1 MFNSR
6 KRPREERNE
15 EFIRYVRHE
24 SQPGFDGN
32 DIATRFV
39 SPAVTAKWWKKSGQ
53 RRLSRAIDRNIHA
66 LPTTIENGYLNI
78 FSILVYIGR
87 TYLINN
93 FTSNGYQDQHLPL
106 LNARCFGDD
115 PALVDDMN
123 EFCENQW
130 MFCPLIFSRH
140 THMDKRFIDPRQ
152 ILPIKTT
159 FTITTDSNHSK
170 SIIRVVTLYPECFD
184 REWSPTGT
192 VVFKEYRT
200 RERETLRDA
209 WIKEYN
215 AFAAIESCDYIVKY
229 LGSFEQNNRCFM
241 ILEHAS
247 EGSLLELFKRNET
260 PVTEEER
267 RCFLYGLMGLTKA
280 IDKIQNLGGGPRNQ
294 RTGFAH
300 RDIKPANI
308 LVFPGQDGRY
318 SYGFRMKLADFDTAT
333 PNRPIDEDESSFQD
347 NDGNRTYCSPEAT
360 RLYRDQEQGLMQV
373 PVASDIWSLG
383 CVISEAI
390 VWVAGGTAALDE
402 AASDRRREIL
412 THGTLLADGSFGE
425 CFHNS
430 STALTCV
437 VKSHSAALDGLQG
450 PIFLS
455 RNVCSLVEH
464 WMLVPYRERQ
474 SPILIWKNFERNY
487 REIFHPAPPLG
498 RHSPPL
504 LPQPGFHNTPIL
516 TQSPMNMTE
525 SFFQPDRSPH
535 QWTSSHPGPSRQI
548 GSPDV
553 HQRDPLGINTRMPSN
568 NGTPIDRHASSQWS
582 PNGFQAI
589 SELEDKSPPVSAI
602 STKEFNLGNT
612 SGSPMHPGISFPA
625 QDNHCHSIPDA
636 NRPAKTSVDITRLTP
651 QKQHEAG
658 MYGDLTIDNV
668 VSHRKK
674 NGKRESLEGYEKFR
688 NRMGNRRF
696 VFIIDDSETMRDRE
710 REVLKVLEVLVWLV
724 WKIDQ
729 SGPEIRFTSK
739 PDKKFPIERRPRFL
753 LKMELMRDALD
764 KFINPVR
771 QWLSGNDA
779 ETLCNMKHSFNQ
791 IFSDANMV
799 DPKRPTSVI
808 ILTDGIWEQGGS
820 LEEKGVEACITKIIK
835 RMEDKGIGD
844 TAFAFQFVSFG
855 NDPVGLRRLKYLD
868 DDALYGG
875 NEDNRTDIVDHKSS
889 ESNVW
894 AILTGSVSPGN
905 DKISASPSIERPSY
919 SQGE

>member
-1 MFNSR
+1 MSNPR
-6 KRPREERNE
+6 KRPHDERNE
-15 EFIRYVRHE
+15 EFI
-24 SQPGFDGN
+24 
-32 DIATRFV
+32 RFV
-39 SPAVTAKWWKKSGQ
+39 SPAVTARWWKKSGQ

-78 FSILVYIGR
+78 FSILVYISR

-93 FTSNGYQDQHLPL
+93 FTSNGYQDQQLPL

-140 THMDKRFIDPRQ
+140 TPMDKRYIDPRQ

-159 FTITTDSNHSK
+159 FAITTDSNHSK

-247 EGSLLELFKRNET
+247 EGSLLELFKRNER

-267 RCFLYGLMGLTKA
+267 RYFLYGLMGLTKA

-333 PNRPIDEDESSFQD
+333 PNLPIDEDESSFQD
-347 NDGNRTYCSPEAT
+347 NDGNRTYS
-360 RLYRDQEQGLMQV
+360 
-373 PVASDIWSLG
+373 
-383 CVISEAI
+383 
-390 VWVAGGTAALDE
+390 ALD
-402 AASDRRREIL
+402 A
-412 THGTLLADGSFGE
+412 
-425 CFHNS
+425 
-430 STALTCV
+430 
-437 VKSHSAALDGLQG
+437 LQG
-450 PIFLS
+450 PKFLS
-455 RNVCSLVEH
+455 RNVCRLVEH
-464 WMLVPYRERQ
+464 WMLVPYRERH
-474 SPILIWKNFERNY
+474 SPILIWKTFERNY
-487 REIFHPAPPLG
+487 QEIFHPVPSLG

-504 LPQPGFHNTPIL
+504 LPQPGLHNTPIL

-525 SFFQPDRSPH
+525 SLFQPDRSPH

-548 GSPDV
+548 GMALDRSDM
-553 HQRDPLGINTRMPSN
+553 HQRDSLGINTRMSSN
-568 NGTPIDRHASSQWS
+568 NGTPIDRHTSAQWS
-582 PNGFQAI
+582 HNGFHAI
-589 SELEDKSPPVSAI
+589 SELEDKSSPVSAI

-612 SGSPMHPGISFPA
+612 SGSPMHPSISFSA
-625 QDNHCHSIPDA
+625 QDNHYHPVLDA
-636 NRPAKTSVDITRLTP
+636 NSTAYTSADITRLTP
-651 QKQHEAG
+651 QKQNEPG
-658 MYGDLTIDNV
+658 MYGELTVDDV
-668 VSHRKK
+668 ASHRKR

-791 IFSDANMV
+791 IFSDANVV

-875 NEDNRTDIVDHKSS
+875 DEENRTIIVN
-889 ESNVW
+889 ELVLYNVVDTIDETSYTW
-894 AILTGSVSPGN
+894 TVLAHSPVSLPGF
-905 DKISASPSIERPSY
+905 
-919 SQGE
+919 

>member
-1 MFNSR
+1 MFNPR
-6 KRPREERNE
+6 KRPRDERNE
-15 EFIRYVRHE
+15 EFIRYVR
-24 SQPGFDGN
+24 
-32 DIATRFV
+32 FV
-39 SPAVTAKWWKKSGQ
+39 SPAVTARWWKKSGQ

-78 FSILVYIGR
+78 FSILVYISR

-93 FTSNGYQDQHLPL
+93 FTSNGYQDQQLPL

-123 EFCENQW
+123 EFCEHQW

-140 THMDKRFIDPRQ
+140 TPMDKRHIDPRQ

-159 FTITTDSNHSK
+159 VTITTDSNHSK
-170 SIIRVVTLYPECFD
+170 SNIRVVTLYPECFD
-184 REWSPTGT
+184 REWSPT
-192 VVFKEYRT
+192 YRT
-200 RERETLRDA
+200 GERETLRDA

-241 ILEHAS
+241 ILGHAS
-247 EGSLLELFKRNET
+247 EGSLLELFKRNER

-267 RCFLYGLMGLTKA
+267 RYFLYGLMGLTKA

-333 PNRPIDEDESSFQD
+333 PNLPIDEDESSFQD

-360 RLYRDQEQGLMQV
+360 RLYKDQEKGFMQV
-373 PVASDIWSLG
+373 PVASDVWSLG

-412 THGTLLADGSFGE
+412 THWPLLADGSFGE

-437 VKSHSAALDGLQG
+437 VKSHSAALDALQG

-464 WMLVPYRERQ
+464 CMLVPYRERQ
-474 SPILIWKNFERNY
+474 SPILIWKTFERKY
-487 REIFHPAPPLG
+487 REIFHPAPPLDH
-498 RHSPPL
+498 HSTPL
-504 LPQPGFHNTPIL
+504 LPQHSFHNTPIL
-516 TQSPMNMTE
+516 TQSPMNMAE
-525 SFFQPDRSPH
+525 SLLHPDRSPH
-535 QWTSSHPGPSRQI
+535 QQTSSYPRPSRQI
-548 GSPDV
+548 GMALDRPDM

-568 NGTPIDRHASSQWS
+568 NGTPIDRHTSAQWS
-582 PNGFQAI
+582 YNSSQAI
-589 SELEDKSPPVSAI
+589 SELEDKSSPASAV
-602 STKEFNLGNT
+602 STKNFNLGNT
-612 SGSPMHPGISFPA
+612 LGSPTHPGISFPP
-625 QDNHCHSIPDA
+625 QDNHYHSITDA
-636 NRPAKTSVDITRLTP
+636 NSPAKTSADITRLTP
-651 QKQHEAG
+651 QKQNEVG
-658 MYGDLTIDNV
+658 MYGDLTIDHV
-668 VSHRKK
+668 VSHRKN

-688 NRMGNRRF
+688 SRMGNRRF
-696 VFIIDDSETMRDRE
+696 VFIVDDSETMRDRE
-710 REVLKVLEVLVWLV
+710 REVLKVLDVLVWLV
-724 WKIDQ
+724 RKIDH

-753 LKMELMRDALD
+753 LKMD

-771 QWLSGNDA
+771 EWLGGNDA

-791 IFSDANMV
+791 IFADANMV
-799 DPKRPTSVI
+799 DPKRPTSVV
-808 ILTDGIWEQGGS
+808 ILTDGIWEHGGS

-855 NDPVGLRRLKYLD
+855 NDPVGLRRLRYLD

-875 NEDNRTDIVDHKSS
+875 DEDNRT
-889 ESNVW
+889 
-894 AILTGSVSPGN
+894 
-905 DKISASPSIERPSY
+905 
-919 SQGE
+919 

>member
-1 MFNSR
+1 MFNPR
-6 KRPREERNE
+6 KRPRDERNE
-15 EFIRYVRHE
+15 EFIRYVRQE
-24 SQPGFDGN
+24 SQPGLDGN
-32 DIATRFV
+32 DIATKFV
-39 SPAVTAKWWKKSGQ
+39 SPVVTARWWKKSGQ
-53 RRLSRAIDRNIHA
+53 RRLPRAIDRNIHA

-93 FTSNGYQDQHLPL
+93 FTSNGYQDQQLPL
-106 LNARCFGDD
+106 LNARYFGDD

-140 THMDKRFIDPRQ
+140 THMDKRFINPRQ
-152 ILPIKTT
+152 ILPIQKT
-159 FTITTDSNHSK
+159 FTVTTDSNHSK

-215 AFAAIESCDYIVKY
+215 AFADIESCDYIVKY

-241 ILEHAS
+241 ILEHAT
-247 EGSLLELFKRNET
+247 EGSLLELFKRNER

-267 RCFLYGLMGLTKA
+267 RYFLYGLMGLTKA
-280 IDKIQNLGGGPRNQ
+280 IDKIQNLGGGPRSQ

-308 LVFPGQDGRY
+308 LVFPGGDGRY
-318 SYGFRMKLADFDTAT
+318 SNGFQMKLADFDTAT

-360 RLYRDQEQGLMQV
+360 RLYRDQEKGFMQV
-373 PVASDIWSLG
+373 PVASDVWSLG

-412 THGTLLADGSFGE
+412 THWPLLADGSFGE

-437 VKSHSAALDGLQG
+437 VKSHAAALDALQG

-474 SPILIWKNFERNY
+474 SPILIWKIFERNY
-487 REIFHPAPPLG
+487 REIFHPAPPLDH
-498 RHSPPL
+498 HSTPL
-504 LPQPGFHNTPIL
+504 LPHSVFHNTPIL
-516 TQSPMNMTE
+516 TRSPPNMAE
-525 SFFQPDRSPH
+525 SLFQPDRSPH
-535 QWTSSHPGPSRQI
+535 QRTTSHPGPSRQI
-548 GSPDV
+548 GMALGRPDM
-553 HQRDPLGINTRMPSN
+553 HQRDPLGIDTQMPLN
-568 NGTPIDRHASSQWS
+568 NGTPIDRHTSAQWS
-582 PNGFQAI
+582 HNGFQAT
-589 SELEDKSPPVSAI
+589 SELEDKSSPVSTL
-602 STKEFNLGNT
+602 STKEFSLGNT
-612 SGSPMHPGISFPA
+612 LGSPMHPGISFSA
-625 QDNHCHSIPDA
+625 QDNHYHPVPDA
-636 NRPAKTSVDITRLTP
+636 HSPTRTSVDFTKLNP
-651 QKQHEAG
+651 QKQNEVG
-658 MYGDLTIDNV
+658 MYGDLTVDNV
-668 VSHRKK
+668 ASHRKN

-696 VFIIDDSETMRDRE
+696 VFIIDDSETMCDKE
-710 REVLKVLEVLVWLV
+710 REVIKVLDVLVWLV
-724 WKIDQ
+724 MKIDR

-739 PDKKFPIERRPRFL
+739 PDEKFPMECRPRFL
-753 LKMELMRDALD
+753 LKMSKPKTD

-791 IFSDANMV
+791 IFADANMV

-820 LEEKGVEACITKIIK
+820 FEEKGVEACITKIIR
-835 RMEDKGIGD
+835 RMEEKGIGD

-855 NDPVGLRRLKYLD
+855 HDPVGLGRLKYLD

-875 NEDNRTDIVDHKSS
+875 DKDNRT
-889 ESNVW
+889 
-894 AILTGSVSPGN
+894 
-905 DKISASPSIERPSY
+905 
-919 SQGE
+919 

>member
-1 MFNSR
+1 MSNPR
-6 KRPREERNE
+6 KRPRDERNE
-15 EFIRYVRHE
+15 EFIRYVRQE
-24 SQPGFDGN
+24 SQPGLDGN

-39 SPAVTAKWWKKSGQ
+39 SPAVTARWWKKSGQ

-78 FSILVYIGR
+78 FSILVYISR

-93 FTSNGYQDQHLPL
+93 FTSNGYQDQQLPL

-123 EFCENQW
+123 EFCEHQW

-140 THMDKRFIDPRQ
+140 SPMDKRHIDPRQ
-152 ILPIKTT
+152 ILPIKKTV
-159 FTITTDSNHSK
+159 TITTDSNHSK
-170 SIIRVVTLYPECFD
+170 SNIRVVTLYPECFD

-200 RERETLRDA
+200 GERETLRDA

-215 AFAAIESCDYIVKY
+215 AFAAIESCDYIVEY

-247 EGSLLELFKRNET
+247 EGSLLELFKRNER

-267 RCFLYGLMGLTKA
+267 RYFLYGLMGLTKA
-280 IDKIQNLGGGPRNQ
+280 IDKIQNLEGGPRNQ

-333 PNRPIDEDESSFQD
+333 PNLPIDEDESSFQD

-360 RLYRDQEQGLMQV
+360 RLYRDQEKGFMQV
-373 PVASDIWSLG
+373 PVASDVWSLG

-412 THGTLLADGSFGE
+412 THWPLLADGSFGE

-437 VKSHSAALDGLQG
+437 VKSHSAALDALHG

-474 SPILIWKNFERNY
+474 SPILIWRTFERNY
-487 REIFHPAPPLG
+487 REIFHPAPPLDH
-498 RHSPPL
+498 HSTPL
-504 LPQPGFHNTPIL
+504 LPQPSFHNTPIL
-516 TQSPMNMTE
+516 TQSPMNMAE
-525 SFFQPDRSPH
+525 SLFQPDRSPH
-535 QWTSSHPGPSRQI
+535 QRTSSHSGSSRQI
-548 GSPDV
+548 GMPLDRPNMQ
-553 HQRDPLGINTRMPSN
+553 QRDHLGINTRMPSN
-568 NGTPIDRHASSQWS
+568 NGTPFDRHTSAQWS
-582 PNGFQAI
+582 HNNFRAI
-589 SELEDKSPPVSAI
+589 SELEDKSSPALAV
-602 STKEFNLGNT
+602 STKDFNLGNT
-612 SGSPMHPGISFPA
+612 LGSPTHPGISFPA
-625 QDNHCHSIPDA
+625 QDNHYHSIPDA
-636 NRPAKTSVDITRLTP
+636 NSPAKTSADITRLTP
-651 QKQHEAG
+651 QKQNEVG
-658 MYGDLTIDNV
+658 MYGDLTIDHV
-668 VSHRKK
+668 VSHRKN
-674 NGKRESLEGYEKFR
+674 NGKRESLQGYEKFR

-696 VFIIDDSETMRDRE
+696 VFIVDDSETMRDRE
-710 REVLKVLEVLVWLV
+710 REVLKVLDVLVWLV
-724 WKIDQ
+724 RKIDH

-739 PDKKFPIERRPRFL
+739 PDKRIPIERRPRFL
-753 LKMELMRDALD
+753 LKMD

-771 QWLSGNDA
+771 EWLGGNDA

-791 IFSDANMV
+791 IFADASMV
-799 DPKRPTSVI
+799 DPKRPTSVV
-808 ILTDGIWEQGGS
+808 ILTDGIWEHGGS

-855 NDPVGLRRLKYLD
+855 NDPVGLRRLRYLD

-875 NEDNRTDIVDHKSS
+875 DEDHRTDIVDHKSS

>member
-1 MFNSR
+1 MPNPR
-6 KRPREERNE
+6 KRPRDERNE
-15 EFIRYVRHE
+15 EFIQYVRQV
-24 SQPGFDGN
+24 SQPGLDGN
-32 DIATRFV
+32 DVVTMFV
-39 SPAVTAKWWKKSGQ
+39 SPTVTARWWKKSGQ

-78 FSILVYIGR
+78 FSILVYISR

-93 FTSNGYQDQHLPL
+93 FISNGYQDLQLPL
-106 LNARCFGDD
+106 LNPRCFGDD
-115 PALVDDMN
+115 PALVDDMK
-123 EFCENQW
+123 EFCDNQW

-140 THMDKRFIDPRQ
+140 TPMDKRYIDPRQ
-152 ILPIKTT
+152 ILPIKPT
-159 FTITTDSNHSK
+159 FTITTDSNCSK

-184 REWSPTGT
+184 HEWSQTGT

-209 WIKEYN
+209 WTKEYN

-247 EGSLLELFKRNET
+247 EGSLLELFKRNER
-260 PVTEEER
+260 PITEEER
-267 RCFLYGLMGLTKA
+267 RYFLYGLMGLTKA

-318 SYGFRMKLADFDTAT
+318 SGGFRMKLADFDTAT
-333 PNRPIDEDESSFQD
+333 PDRPIDEDESSFQD

-360 RLYRDQEQGLMQV
+360 RLYRDQEKGFMQV
-373 PVASDIWSLG
+373 PVASDVWSLG

-390 VWVAGGTAALDE
+390 VWVAGGMAALDE

-412 THGTLLADGSFGE
+412 THWPLLADGSFGE

-437 VKSHSAALDGLQG
+437 GKSHAAALDALQG

-455 RNVCSLVEH
+455 RNVCRLVEH
-464 WMLVPYRERQ
+464 RMLVPYRDRQ
-474 SPILIWKNFERNY
+474 PPISIWKTFETNY
-487 REIFHPAPPLG
+487 QEIFDPIPPLG

-504 LPQPGFHNTPIL
+504 LSRPGFHNTPIL
-516 TQSPMNMTE
+516 TRSPRNMAE
-525 SFFQPDRSPH
+525 SLFQPDRSPH
-535 QWTSSHPGPSRQI
+535 QRLSSHPGPSHQI
-548 GSPDV
+548 GMSLGRPDI
-553 HQRDPLGINTRMPSN
+553 HQPDPLGINTRMVSN
-568 NGTPIDRHASSQWS
+568 NGTPIDRHISAQWS
-582 PNGFQAI
+582 HNGFQAI
-589 SELEDKSPPVSAI
+589 SELEGKSSPVSAA

-612 SGSPMHPGISFPA
+612 LGSPTHPGISFPA
-625 QDNHCHSIPDA
+625 QGNHYHTISDA
-636 NRPAKTSVDITRLTP
+636 NSPAKTSVDINRLTP
-651 QKQHEAG
+651 QKQNEMG
-658 MYGDLTIDNV
+658 LYGYLTVDNV

-739 PDKKFPIERRPRFL
+739 PDKKFPIERRPRVL
-753 LKMELMRDALD
+753 LKMELMRNALD

-771 QWLSGNDA
+771 HWLSGNDA

-808 ILTDGIWEQGGS
+808 ILTDGKWEHGDS
-820 LEEKGVEACITKIIK
+820 REEKGVEACITKIIK

-844 TAFAFQFVSFG
+844 TAFAVQFVSFG
-855 NDPVGLRRLKYLD
+855 NDPVGLGRLRYLD

-875 NEDNRTDIVDHKSS
+875 DEDNRTDIVDHKSS

-894 AILTGSVSPGN
+894 AILTGSFG
-905 DKISASPSIERPSY
+905 I
-919 SQGE
+919 

>member
-1 MFNSR
+1 MSSQNSITNVELFE
-6 KRPREERNE
+6 PERNFDRICDASHNYPQTAPSGRRSTRAQQAVATTWNRE
-15 EFIRYVRHE
+15 AARIFHPRSENACLKIFETCDCMTPCNCQSLSGDVKTMEDLLLRLQPNKKAPKMRYVSSKDQVRCPIKMFKYLCTYQQIPPSFLSCLYSFRRSHSAQEWCNLPQFNDDNTLLSSEDDILPLDRMGLSGREIRYSFVLRSVESSTSVPNRSWGIRQLAVYHSFDIKREVVLGNLNEKEDPWGGLGERVKRLERLEVFSFDELQKLQQGLETIQEALLVLKLNNQVIRQIREHYQCLMTQYRLPALKEIKKGCEDSFLRYCRH
-24 SQPGFDGN
+24 S
-32 DIATRFV
+32 
-39 SPAVTAKWWKKSGQ
+39 
-53 RRLSRAIDRNIHA
+53 RNIEA
-66 LPTTIENGYLNI
+66 NI
-78 FSILVYIGR
+78 DAH
-87 TYLINN
+87 
-93 FTSNGYQDQHLPL
+93 QAQ
-106 LNARCFGDD
+106 LNALLL
-115 PALVDDMN
+115 LVN
-123 EFCENQW
+123 
-130 MFCPLIFSRH
+130 
-140 THMDKRFIDPRQ
+140 
-152 ILPIKTT
+152 
-159 FTITTDSNHSK
+159 
-170 SIIRVVTLYPECFD
+170 
-184 REWSPTGT
+184 
-192 VVFKEYRT
+192 
-200 RERETLRDA
+200 
-209 WIKEYN
+209 
-215 AFAAIESCDYIVKY
+215 
-229 LGSFEQNNRCFM
+229 
-241 ILEHAS
+241 
-247 EGSLLELFKRNET
+247 
-260 PVTEEER
+260 
-267 RCFLYGLMGLTKA
+267 
-280 IDKIQNLGGGPRNQ
+280 
-294 RTGFAH
+294 
-300 RDIKPANI
+300 
-308 LVFPGQDGRY
+308 
-318 SYGFRMKLADFDTAT
+318 
-333 PNRPIDEDESSFQD
+333 
-347 NDGNRTYCSPEAT
+347 
-360 RLYRDQEQGLMQV
+360 
-373 PVASDIWSLG
+373 
-383 CVISEAI
+383 
-390 VWVAGGTAALDE
+390 ALDE
-402 AASDRRREIL
+402 AAGDRRREIL

-430 STALTCV
+430 SKALTCV
-437 VKSHSAALDGLQG
+437 VKSHSAALDALQG
-450 PIFLS
+450 PVFLS

-487 REIFHPAPPLG
+487 REIFHPVPPLG

-525 SFFQPDRSPH
+525 SLFQPDRSPH
-535 QWTSSHPGPSRQI
+535 QWSSSHPGPSRQI
-548 GSPDV
+548 GTALDRPDM
-553 HQRDPLGINTRMPSN
+553 HQRDPLGINTRMSSN
-568 NGTPIDRHASSQWS
+568 NGTPIGRHTSAQWS
-582 PNGFQAI
+582 YNGFQAI
-589 SELEDKSPPVSAI
+589 SELEDKSFPASAI

-612 SGSPMHPGISFPA
+612 SGSPMHPGISFSA
-625 QDNHCHSIPDA
+625 QDYHYHSVPDA
-636 NRPAKTSVDITRLTP
+636 NNPFKTSADITRLTP
-651 QKQHEAG
+651 QKQNEAG

-791 IFSDANMV
+791 IFSEVNMV

-875 NEDNRTDIVDHKSS
+875 NEDNRTQVLVTAGKIEADLFSDIVDHKSS

>member
-1 MFNSR
+1 MFNPR
-6 KRPREERNE
+6 KRPRDERHG
-15 EFIRYVRHE
+15 EFIRYVRQE
-24 SQPGFDGN
+24 SQPGLDGN
-32 DIATRFV
+32 DIVTRFI
-39 SPAVTAKWWKKSGQ
+39 SPAVTARWWRKSGQ
-53 RRLSRAIDRNIHA
+53 QRLSRAIDRNIHA

-93 FTSNGYQDQHLPL
+93 FTSNGYQDQRLPL

-140 THMDKRFIDPRQ
+140 TPMDKRYIDPRQ

-184 REWSPTGT
+184 HEWSPTGS

-200 RERETLRDA
+200 REREGLRDA

-247 EGSLLELFKRNET
+247 EGSLLELFKRNER
-260 PVTEEER
+260 PATEEER
-267 RCFLYGLMGLTKA
+267 RYFLYGLMGLTKA

-318 SYGFRMKLADFDTAT
+318 SYGFQMKLADFDTAT

-360 RLYRDQEQGLMQV
+360 RFYRDQEKGFMQV
-373 PVASDIWSLG
+373 PVASDVWSLG

-402 AASDRRREIL
+402 AANDRRREIR
-412 THGTLLADGSFGE
+412 THWPLLAEGSFGE

-437 VKSHSAALDGLQG
+437 VKSHSAALDALQG

-464 WMLVPYRERQ
+464 WMLVPHRERQ
-474 SPILIWKNFERNY
+474 YPILIWKAFEGTY
-487 REIFHPAPPLG
+487 RDLFHPAPPSG
-498 RHSPPL
+498 HYSAPL
-504 LPQPGFHNTPIL
+504 LPQPGFHNTTIL
-516 TQSPMNMTE
+516 TQSPVNMA
-525 SFFQPDRSPH
+525 SSVFQPDQTSH
-535 QWTSSHPGPSRQI
+535 QRPFSHPGPSTQI
-548 GSPDV
+548 GMAMNHPNM
-553 HQRDPLGINTRMPSN
+553 HQGDPLGINTRMPSN
-568 NGTPIDRHASSQWS
+568 NGTPIDRHISTQWS
-582 PNGFQAI
+582 HSDFRAVAD
-589 SELEDKSPPVSAI
+589 LEDKSSPVSAV
-602 STKEFNLGNT
+602 STNELNRGHSLC
-612 SGSPMHPGISFPA
+612 SPKHPGISFST
-625 QDNHCHSIPDA
+625 QGSHHHSVPDA
-636 NRPAKTSVDITRLTP
+636 NSPAKTSVDIHRLTP
-651 QKQHEAG
+651 QKQQNGGG
-658 MYGDLTIDNV
+658 MYGDLTIGDV
-668 VSHRKK
+668 LVHRSN
-674 NGKRESLEGYEKFR
+674 NGKREALEGYEQFY
-688 NRMGNRRF
+688 NRMGRRRF
-696 VFIIDDSETMRDRE
+696 VFIIDDSVTMRNRE
-710 REVLKVLEVLVWLV
+710 REVLRAMEVLVWLV
-724 WKIDQ
+724 RKIDQ
-729 SGPEIRFTSK
+729 NGPEIRFASK
-739 PDKKFPIERRPRFL
+739 PDIKYPIERRPRFL
-753 LKMELMRDALD
+753 LKMD

-771 QWLSGNDA
+771 KWFRGNDA
-779 ETLCNMKHSFNQ
+779 ETFCNMKHSFNR
-791 IFSDANMV
+791 IFADANMV

-808 ILTDGIWEQGGS
+808 ILTDGIWEGGGPT
-820 LEEKGVEACITKIIK
+820 EEKGVEACITNVIK
-835 RMEDKGIGD
+835 RMEEKGLGD
-844 TAFAFQFVSFG
+844 TAFTFQFLSFG
-855 NDPVGLRRLKYLD
+855 NDPDGLRRLIYLD
-868 DDALYGG
+868 DHALYGG
-875 NEDNRTDIVDHKSS
+875 NEHNRIDIVDHKSS

-905 DKISASPSIERPSY
+905 DEASAGPSTGRPSF

>member
-1 MFNSR
+1 MSNPR
-6 KRPREERNE
+6 KRPRDERNE
-15 EFIRYVRHE
+15 EFMRYVQNE
-24 SQPGFDGN
+24 SHPGFDGN
-32 DIATRFV
+32 DIPTKFV
-39 SPAVTAKWWKKSGQ
+39 SPAVTARWWKKSGQ

-78 FSILVYIGR
+78 FSILVYISR

-93 FTSNGYQDQHLPL
+93 FTSNGYQDQQLPL

-140 THMDKRFIDPRQ
+140 TPMDKRYIDSRQ
-152 ILPIKTT
+152 ILPIETT
-159 FTITTDSNHSK
+159 STITTDSNYSK
-170 SIIRVVTLYPECFD
+170 SSIRVVTLYPECFD

-192 VVFKEYRT
+192 VVLKEYRT

-247 EGSLLELFKRNET
+247 EGSLLELFKRNER

-267 RCFLYGLMGLTKA
+267 RYFLYGLMGLTKA

-294 RTGFAH
+294 RTGFSH

-360 RLYRDQEQGLMQV
+360 RLYRDQENGFMQV
-373 PVASDIWSLG
+373 PVASDVWSLG

-412 THGTLLADGSFGE
+412 THWPLLADGSFGE

-437 VKSHSAALDGLQG
+437 VKSHSAALDALQG

-455 RNVCSLVEH
+455 RNVCSLVER
-464 WMLVPYRERQ
+464 WMLVPYGERQ
-474 SPILIWKNFERNY
+474 SPILIWKTFERNY
-487 REIFHPAPPLG
+487 REIFDPAPPLG
-498 RHSPPL
+498 HHSTPL
-504 LPQPGFHNTPIL
+504 LPHPGFHNTPIL
-516 TQSPMNMTE
+516 TQSPMNMAE
-525 SFFQPDRSPH
+525 SLFQPDRSPH
-535 QWTSSHPGPSRQI
+535 QRTSFHSGSSRQN
-548 GSPDV
+548 GMALERPGM
-553 HQRDPLGINTRMPSN
+553 HQRDPLGVNTQMPSN
-568 NGTPIDRHASSQWS
+568 NGAPIDRHTSAQWS
-582 PNGFQAI
+582 HNGFQAM
-589 SELEDKSPPVSAI
+589 SELEDKSSPASAV
-602 STKEFNLGNT
+602 STKSFNLGNT
-612 SGSPMHPGISFPA
+612 LGSPTHPGISFPA
-625 QDNHCHSIPDA
+625 QDNHHHSIPDA
-636 NRPAKTSVDITRLTP
+636 NSPSKTSADITRLTP
-651 QKQHEAG
+651 QKQEVG
-658 MYGDLTIDNV
+658 MYGGLTIDHV
-668 VSHRKK
+668 VSHRKN

-710 REVLKVLEVLVWLV
+710 REVLKVLDVLVWLV
-724 WKIDQ
+724 RKIDH

-739 PDKKFPIERRPRFL
+739 PDKRFPIERRPRFL
-753 LKMELMRDALD
+753 LKMD

-771 QWLSGNDA
+771 EWLGGNDA

-791 IFSDANMV
+791 IFADANVV
-799 DPKRPTSVI
+799 DPKRPTSVV
-808 ILTDGIWEQGGS
+808 ILTDGIWEHGGS
-820 LEEKGVEACITKIIK
+820 LEEKGVEACITKIIR

-844 TAFAFQFVSFG
+844 TAFSFQFVSFG
-855 NDPVGLRRLKYLD
+855 NDPVGRRRLKYLD

-875 NEDNRTDIVDHKSS
+875 DEDNRIDIVDHKSS

-905 DKISASPSIERPSY
+905 DKISASPSTERPSY

>member
-1 MFNSR
+1 MFNPR
-6 KRPREERNE
+6 KRPRDERHG
-15 EFIRYVRHE
+15 EFIRYVRQE
-24 SQPGFDGN
+24 SQPGLDGN
-32 DIATRFV
+32 DIVTRFI
-39 SPAVTAKWWKKSGQ
+39 SPAVTARWWRKSGQ
-53 RRLSRAIDRNIHA
+53 QRLSRAIDRNIHA

-93 FTSNGYQDQHLPL
+93 FTSNGYQDQRLPL

-130 MFCPLIFSRH
+130 MFCPLLFSRH
-140 THMDKRFIDPRQ
+140 TPMDKRYIDPRQ

-184 REWSPTGT
+184 HEWSPTGT

-200 RERETLRDA
+200 REREGLRDA

-247 EGSLLELFKRNET
+247 EGSLLELFKRNER
-260 PVTEEER
+260 PATEEER
-267 RCFLYGLMGLTKA
+267 RYFLYGLMGLTKA

-318 SYGFRMKLADFDTAT
+318 SYGFQMKLADFDTAT

-360 RLYRDQEQGLMQV
+360 RFYRDQEKGFMQV
-373 PVASDIWSLG
+373 PVASDVWSLG

-402 AASDRRREIL
+402 AANDRRREIR
-412 THGTLLADGSFGE
+412 THWPLLAEGSFGE

-437 VKSHSAALDGLQG
+437 VKSHSAALDALQG

-464 WMLVPYRERQ
+464 WMLVPHRERQ
-474 SPILIWKNFERNY
+474 YPILIWKAFEGTY
-487 REIFHPAPPLG
+487 RDLFHPAPPSG
-498 RHSPPL
+498 HYSAPL
-504 LPQPGFHNTPIL
+504 LPQSGFHNTTIL
-516 TQSPMNMTE
+516 TQSPVNMA
-525 SFFQPDRSPH
+525 SSVFQPNQTSH
-535 QWTSSHPGPSRQI
+535 QRPFSHPGPSTQI
-548 GSPDV
+548 GMAMNHPNM
-553 HQRDPLGINTRMPSN
+553 HQGDPLGINTRMPSN
-568 NGTPIDRHASSQWS
+568 NGTPIDRHISTQWS
-582 PNGFQAI
+582 HSDFQAVAD
-589 SELEDKSPPVSAI
+589 LEDKSSPVSAV
-602 STKEFNLGNT
+602 STNELNRGHSLCSQK
-612 SGSPMHPGISFPA
+612 HPGISFST
-625 QDNHCHSIPDA
+625 QGSHHHSVPDA
-636 NRPAKTSVDITRLTP
+636 NSPAKTSVDIHRLTP
-651 QKQHEAG
+651 QKQQNGGG
-658 MYGDLTIDNV
+658 MYGDLTIGDV
-668 VSHRKK
+668 LVHRSN
-674 NGKRESLEGYEKFR
+674 NGKREALEGYEQFY
-688 NRMGNRRF
+688 NRMGRRRF
-696 VFIIDDSETMRDRE
+696 VFIIDDSVTMRNRE
-710 REVLKVLEVLVWLV
+710 REVLRAMEVLVWLV
-724 WKIDQ
+724 RKIDQ
-729 SGPEIRFTSK
+729 NGPEIRFASK
-739 PDKKFPIERRPRFL
+739 PDIKYPIERRPRFL
-753 LKMELMRDALD
+753 LKMD

-771 QWLSGNDA
+771 KWFRGNDA
-779 ETLCNMKHSFNQ
+779 ETFCNMKHSFNR
-791 IFSDANMV
+791 IFADANMV

-808 ILTDGIWEQGGS
+808 ILTDGIWEGGGPT
-820 LEEKGVEACITKIIK
+820 EEKGVEACITNVIK
-835 RMEDKGIGD
+835 RMEEKGLGD
-844 TAFAFQFVSFG
+844 TAFTFQFLSFG
-855 NDPVGLRRLKYLD
+855 NDPDGLRRLIYLD
-868 DDALYGG
+868 DHALYGG
-875 NEDNRTDIVDHKSS
+875 NEHNRM
-889 ESNVW
+889 
-894 AILTGSVSPGN
+894 
-905 DKISASPSIERPSY
+905 
-919 SQGE
+919 